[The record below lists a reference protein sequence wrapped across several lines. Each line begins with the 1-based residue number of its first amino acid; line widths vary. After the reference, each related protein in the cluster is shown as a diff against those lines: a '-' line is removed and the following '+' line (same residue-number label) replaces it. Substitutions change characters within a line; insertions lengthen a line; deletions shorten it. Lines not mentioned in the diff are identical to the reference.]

1 MEVTLKTRDSEGGHL
16 AWNEMDKAA
25 GLYIL
30 VELAAQMKAEEIF
43 HILIEMTQALSDR
56 TGEEVSMKLLTR
68 QPGLAECL
76 RHCLERH
83 GLI

>member
-1 MEVTLKTRDSEGGHL
+1 M
-16 AWNEMDKAA
+16 AWDEMDKAA

-43 HILIEMTQALSDR
+43 HILLQMTQAISDR
-56 TGEEVSMKLLTR
+56 SGEEVSMKLLTR
-68 QPGLAECL
+68 RPGLAECL
-76 RHCLERH
+76 RHSLERH